1 MLHIAADTWGI
12 KSQTFLWLY
21 GGLCVVW
28 GVALVWWRSNILGRD
43 SRSKWRPAD
52 YELALLSGGPE
63 LAVTAA
69 AARLRADGALEPGD
83 RRHTLRANLDAP
95 ARQDTLEREVLAA
108 ATGSPHITF
117 RRLRAEVARGPA
129 VNGMAAHLI
138 KEGLLLS
145 AAQRAQLRWLWASSL
160 PLLALGVAR
169 LVAGVNNH
177 KPVTYLV
184 FIILAVFAFPLIVGG
199 RRRWTTNRGE
209 RLLELRRLSQ
219 RGWRAKPEQITPAL
233 AVALFGG
240 GALWALDPA
249 FAAAMAMPR
258 GTVAGWASGSGTYY
272 GSGCGSAGAGGGGCG
287 GGGCGGG
294 GCGGGG
300 GGGGGCGG

>member
-12 KSQTFLWLY
+12 RSQTFLWLY
-21 GGLCVVW
+21 GGLCVLW
-28 GVALVWWRSNILGRD
+28 GVGVMAWRSRILGRGGK
-43 SRSKWRPAD
+43 SKWRPAD
-52 YELALLSGGPE
+52 YELALLSGGPQ

-69 AARLRADGALEPGD
+69 AARLRADEALEPGD
-83 RRHTLRANLDAP
+83 RRHTLRTNRQAP
-95 ARQDTLEREVLAA
+95 ERQDKLEREVLAA
-108 ATGSPHITF
+108 AARSPHTTF

-129 VNGMAAHLI
+129 IRGMSAHLV

-145 AAQRAQLRWLWASSL
+145 SARRTQLRWLWTSMV

-169 LVAGVNNH
+169 LIAGLNHH
-177 KPVTYLV
+177 KPVTYLL
-184 FIILAVFAFPLIVGG
+184 FIILALVAFPLILGG
-199 RRRWTTNRGE
+199 RRRWTTAAGE
-209 RLLELRRLSQ
+209 ELVESRRLSQ
-219 RGWRAKPEQITPAL
+219 RNWRANPGQITPAL

-258 GTVAGWASGSGTYY
+258 GSVAGWASGSGGYY
-272 GSGCGSAGAGGGGCG
+272 GGGGGCG
-287 GGGCGGG
+287 SGGCGGG

-300 GGGGGCGG
+300 GGGCGG